1 MGSLVAI
8 PMLSSLRPS
17 GGRRWPRG
25 QRFSLSPLGV
35 ESAAA
40 YREAVVGARAQGRD
54 SLEAAERAWGAPRG
68 LARGDG
74 VVLCQIEPGRCSL
87 SDLYRSLETCGITAA
102 EVKAAVDRLAD
113 AGLVEPSPAAAPPVN

>member
-1 MGSLVAI
+1 
-8 PMLSSLRPS
+8 MLSSLKPS

-35 ESAAA
+35 ESAAT
-40 YREAVVGARAQGRD
+40 YRQAVAGARAQGRD
-54 SLEAAERAWGAPRG
+54 SLETAERAWAVPRLLAP
-68 LARGDG
+68 GDG

-87 SDLYRSLETCGITAA
+87 GDLARALEPCGVTAA

-113 AGLVEPSPAAAPPVN
+113 AGLIEPVPGAAQPNA

>member
-1 MGSLVAI
+1 
-8 PMLSSLRPS
+8 MLSSLRPS

-35 ESAAA
+35 ESTAT
-40 YREAVVGARAQGRD
+40 YRQMVAGARAQGRE
-54 SLEAAERAWGAPRG
+54 SLEAAERAWAVPRLLAP
-68 LARGDG
+68 GDG

-87 SDLYRSLETCGITAA
+87 GDLARALEPAGITSA

-113 AGLVEPSPAAAPPVN
+113 AGLVEAIPGAAQARA